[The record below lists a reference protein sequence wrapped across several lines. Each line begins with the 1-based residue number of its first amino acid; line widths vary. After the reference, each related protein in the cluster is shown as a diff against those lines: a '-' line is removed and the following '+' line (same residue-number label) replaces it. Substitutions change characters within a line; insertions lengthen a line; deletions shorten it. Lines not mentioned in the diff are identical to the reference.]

1 MKIHFCDLCN
11 ESVPQADL
19 DEGRAFMRKGRVVC
33 GKCDQLMT
41 QRENMPAAA
50 ASVQG
55 PFGASSPP
63 IPEPQ
68 ASVTPLPVA
77 PGGSDFGQGSFSAP
91 AHTHHHAPNHSH
103 VNHGRGQR
111 SGSGVAVALFA
122 LALTALGLYWLT
134 ERADKDRRQVDD
146 KFAAAAKVQLD
157 AEMRE
162 MTRSTELQGQILKL
176 EEKLKES
183 TENERKAF
191 DARIVDGQSKLD
203 KALLP
208 LGELRNDIASL
219 KSVVPSTQRHD
230 QELLAS
236 AQKVADLENRAVNL
250 ESAILEMKKQLDAK
264 PAAGPASPVAPAT
277 PVGTPPW
284 MGLVQQLESPAS
296 GDRWVAVSSL
306 GETKDPAV
314 AEYLLP
320 RLKDVDIFVRMATA
334 RVLGDL
340 GSPKAIGALIETL
353 NDQDSSVR
361 EAAYVSLC
369 TVSKKSLPFDP
380 HQDTAERAKRVKAW
394 QDWWKKAQEDGA
406 AQ

>member
-41 QRENMPAAA
+41 QHENMPAAA

-55 PFGASSPP
+55 PFGAISPP
-63 IPEPQ
+63 LPP
-68 ASVTPLPVA
+68 PVA
-77 PGGSDFGQGSFSAP
+77 SITPMPVTPGGSDFGQGGFPAP
-91 AHTHHHAPNHSH
+91 AHHHAHPNHQH
-103 VNHGRGQR
+103 PVHARGQR
-111 SGSGVAVALFA
+111 SGSGVAVALFS

-134 ERADKDRRQVDD
+134 ERADKDRRSIDD
-146 KFAAAAKVQLD
+146 KLAAQAKIQLD

-162 MTRSTELQGQILKL
+162 MTRSTDLQGQVLKL
-176 EEKLKES
+176 AESLKES
-183 TENERKAF
+183 TENERRAF

-203 KALLP
+203 KAMLP
-208 LGELRNDIASL
+208 ITELRSDIASL

-236 AQKVADLENRAVNL
+236 AQKLADLENRAVHL
-250 ESAILEMKKQLDAK
+250 ESTILELKKQLDAK
-264 PAAGPASPVAPAT
+264 PAAGPASPAAPAT

-406 AQ
+406 